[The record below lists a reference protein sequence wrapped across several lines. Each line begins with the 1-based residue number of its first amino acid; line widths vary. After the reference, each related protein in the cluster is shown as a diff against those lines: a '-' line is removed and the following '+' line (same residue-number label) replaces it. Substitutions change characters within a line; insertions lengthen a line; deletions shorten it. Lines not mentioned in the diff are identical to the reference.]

1 MTIKICSISLID
13 NLLKKKDFNMMI
25 KMTGKIYI
33 VGIGPGSSEYLTK
46 LAIDTVKNSDYTVGS
61 TRAIELFDDVQN
73 KIAFN
78 VKELLDKLNEGV
90 ELACEGNTVSIL
102 STGDPGFSGVLNT
115 VLRISDEK
123 GFDKSNIEVIP
134 GISSLQLAAA
144 RNHIQWDNAN
154 VMTFHGRENIEEIL
168 PVINNGKTTIALP
181 SRKVKDMAQFL
192 LDNGV
197 DENRKVVVCER
208 LSYDDE
214 KIVESTLKDIAES
227 EFTYMCIMVIY

>member
-1 MTIKICSISLID
+1 ME
-13 NLLKKKDFNMMI
+13 N
-25 KMTGKIYI
+25 KIYI
-33 VGIGPGSSEYLTK
+33 IGIGPGSSEYLTK
-46 LAIDTVKNSDYTVGS
+46 KAVDTVKTSDYTVGS
-61 TRAIELFDDVQN
+61 TRAIDLFDDVNN

-78 VKELLDKLNEGV
+78 VKDLLDKLEKGV
-90 ELACEGNTVSIL
+90 DLAIEGNTVSIL

-115 VLRISDEK
+115 VLRIANEK
-123 GFDKSNIEVIP
+123 NFPEEEIEVIP

-154 VMTFHGRENIEEIL
+154 VMTFHGRENIEDIL
-168 PVINNGKTTIALP
+168 KVINNGKTTIALP
-181 SRKVKDMAQFL
+181 SKKVRDMAQFL

-197 DENRKVVVCER
+197 DEHREVVVCER

-214 KIVESTLKDIAES
+214 KIVRSTLKDIANS

>member
-1 MTIKICSISLID
+1 ME
-13 NLLKKKDFNMMI
+13 N
-25 KMTGKIYI
+25 KIYI
-33 VGIGPGSSEYLTK
+33 IGIGPGSSEYLTK
-46 LAIDTVKNSDYTVGS
+46 IAVDTVKTSDYTVGS
-61 TRAIELFDDVQN
+61 TRAIDLFDDVNN

-78 VKELLDKLNEGV
+78 VKDLLDKLEKGV
-90 ELACEGNTVSIL
+90 DLAIEGNAVSIL

-115 VLRISDEK
+115 VLRIANEK
-123 GFDKSNIEVIP
+123 NFPEEKIEVIP

-154 VMTFHGRENIEEIL
+154 VMTFHGRENIEDIL
-168 PVINNGKTTIALP
+168 KVINNGKTTIALP
-181 SRKVKDMAQFL
+181 SKKVRDMAQFL

-197 DENRKVVVCER
+197 DEHREVVVCER

-214 KIVESTLKDIAES
+214 KIVRSTLKDIANS

>member
-1 MTIKICSISLID
+1 ME
-13 NLLKKKDFNMMI
+13 N
-25 KMTGKIYI
+25 KIYI
-33 VGIGPGSSEYLTK
+33 IGIGPGSSKYLTK
-46 LAIDTVKNSDYTVGS
+46 KAVDTVKTSDYTVGS
-61 TRAIELFDDVQN
+61 TRAIDLFDDVNN

-78 VKELLDKLNEGV
+78 VKDLLDKLEKGV
-90 ELACEGNTVSIL
+90 DLAIEGNTVSIL

-115 VLRISDEK
+115 VLRIANEK
-123 GFDKSNIEVIP
+123 NFPEEKIEVIP

-154 VMTFHGRENIEEIL
+154 VMTFHGRENIEDIL
-168 PVINNGKTTIALP
+168 KVINNGKTTIALP
-181 SRKVKDMAQFL
+181 SKKVRDMAQFL

-197 DENRKVVVCER
+197 DEHREVVVCER

-214 KIVESTLKDIAES
+214 KIVRSTLKDIANS

>member
-1 MTIKICSISLID
+1 
-13 NLLKKKDFNMMI
+13 MI
-25 KMTGKIYI
+25 KMSGKIYI
-33 VGIGPGSSEYLTK
+33 IGIGPGSSEYLTK
-46 LAIDTVKNSDYTVGS
+46 KAIDTVKASDYTVGS

-73 KIAFN
+73 TIAFN
-78 VKELLDKLNEGV
+78 VKELVDTLRQGV
-90 ELACEGNTVSIL
+90 QLAYDGNTVSIL

-115 VLRISDEK
+115 VLRLSGEIGFDEK
-123 GFDKSNIEVIP
+123 SIEVIP

-144 RNHIQWDNAN
+144 RCHIQWDNAN

-197 DENRKVVVCER
+197 EADREVTVCER
-208 LSYDDE
+208 LSYPDE
-214 KIVESTLKDIAES
+214 RIVSATLKDIADS
-227 EFTYMCIMVIY
+227 EFTYMCIIVIKP

>member
-1 MTIKICSISLID
+1 
-13 NLLKKKDFNMMI
+13 
-25 KMTGKIYI
+25 MTGKIYI

-46 LAIDTVKNSDYTVGS
+46 KAMDTVKMSDYTVGS
-61 TRAIELFDDVQN
+61 TRAIELFDSVQN

-78 VKELLDKLNEGV
+78 VKDLLDKLEEGV
-90 ELACEGNTVSIL
+90 QLAVDGNTVSIL

-115 VLRISDEK
+115 VLRISNEK
-123 GFDKSNIEVIP
+123 NFPKENIEVIP

-144 RNHIQWDNAN
+144 RCHIQWDNAN

-197 DENRKVVVCER
+197 DSKRKVTVCER
-208 LSYDDE
+208 LSYPDE
-214 KIVESTLKDIAES
+214 KIVTTTLDCIADS
-227 EFTYMCIMVIY
+227 EFTYMCIIVIYP

>member
-1 MTIKICSISLID
+1 MK
-13 NLLKKKDFNMMI
+13 N
-25 KMTGKIYI
+25 KIYI
-33 VGIGPGSSEYLTK
+33 IGIGPGSSEYLTK
-46 LAIDTVKNSDYTVGS
+46 KAVDTVKTSDYTVGS
-61 TRAIELFDDVQN
+61 TRAIDLFDDVNN

-78 VKELLDKLNEGV
+78 VKDLLDKLEKGV
-90 ELACEGNTVSIL
+90 DLAIEGNTVSIL

-115 VLRISDEK
+115 VLRIAREK
-123 GFDKSNIEVIP
+123 NFPEEKIEVIP

-154 VMTFHGRENIEEIL
+154 VMTFHGRENIEDIL
-168 PVINNGKTTIALP
+168 KVINNGKTTIALP
-181 SRKVKDMAQFL
+181 SKKVRDMAQFL

-197 DENRKVVVCER
+197 DEHREVVVCER

-214 KIVESTLKDIAES
+214 KIVRSTLKDIANS

>member
-1 MTIKICSISLID
+1 
-13 NLLKKKDFNMMI
+13 MI
-25 KMTGKIYI
+25 EMSGKIYI
-33 VGIGPGSSEYLTK
+33 IGIGPGSSEYLTK
-46 LAIDTVKNSDYTVGS
+46 KALDTVKMSDYTVGS
-61 TRAIELFDDVQN
+61 TRAIDLFDDVQN

-78 VKELLDKLNEGV
+78 VKELLDTLEHGV
-90 ELACEGNTVSIL
+90 QLAVDGNTVSIL

-123 GFDKSNIEVIP
+123 GFSKDNIEVIP

-144 RNHIQWDNAN
+144 RCHIQWDNAN
-154 VMTFHGRENIEEIL
+154 VMTFHGRENIEDIL

-197 DENRKVVVCER
+197 EAKRRVTVCER
-208 LSYDDE
+208 LSYPDE
-214 KIVESTLKDIAES
+214 KIVSTTLDCIADS
-227 EFTYMCIMVIY
+227 EFTYMCIIVIYP

>member
-1 MTIKICSISLID
+1 ME
-13 NLLKKKDFNMMI
+13 N
-25 KMTGKIYI
+25 KIYI
-33 VGIGPGSSEYLTK
+33 IGIGPGSSEYLTK
-46 LAIDTVKNSDYTVGS
+46 KAVDTVKTSDYTVGS
-61 TRAIELFDDVQN
+61 TRAIDLFDDVNN

-78 VKELLDKLNEGV
+78 VRDLLDKLEKGV
-90 ELACEGNTVSIL
+90 DLAIEGNTVSIL

-115 VLRISDEK
+115 VLRIAREK
-123 GFDKSNIEVIP
+123 NFPEEKIEVIP

-154 VMTFHGRENIEEIL
+154 VMTFHGRENIEDIL
-168 PVINNGKTTIALP
+168 KVINNGKTTIALP
-181 SRKVKDMAQFL
+181 SKKVRDMAQFL

-197 DENRKVVVCER
+197 DEHREVVVCER

-214 KIVESTLKDIAES
+214 KIVRSTLKDIANS

>member
-1 MTIKICSISLID
+1 ME
-13 NLLKKKDFNMMI
+13 N
-25 KMTGKIYI
+25 KIYI
-33 VGIGPGSSEYLTK
+33 IGIGPGSSEYLTK
-46 LAIDTVKNSDYTVGS
+46 KAVDTVKTSDYTVGS
-61 TRAIELFDDVQN
+61 TRAIDLFDDVNN

-78 VKELLDKLNEGV
+78 VKDLLDKLEKGV
-90 ELACEGNTVSIL
+90 DLAIEGNTVSIL

-115 VLRISDEK
+115 VLRIANEK
-123 GFDKSNIEVIP
+123 NFPEEKIEVIP

-154 VMTFHGRENIEEIL
+154 VMTFHGRENIEDIL
-168 PVINNGKTTIALP
+168 KVINNGKTTIALP
-181 SRKVKDMAQFL
+181 SKKVRDMAQFL

-197 DENRKVVVCER
+197 DEHREVVVCER

-214 KIVESTLKDIAES
+214 KIVQSTLKNIANS

>member
-1 MTIKICSISLID
+1 ME
-13 NLLKKKDFNMMI
+13 N
-25 KMTGKIYI
+25 KIYI
-33 VGIGPGSSEYLTK
+33 IGIGPGSSEYLTK
-46 LAIDTVKNSDYTVGS
+46 KAVDTVKTSDYTVGS
-61 TRAIELFDDVQN
+61 TRAIDLFDDVNN

-78 VKELLDKLNEGV
+78 VKDLLDKLEKGV
-90 ELACEGNTVSIL
+90 DLAIEGNTVSIL

-115 VLRISDEK
+115 VLRIANEK
-123 GFDKSNIEVIP
+123 NFPEEKIEVIP

-154 VMTFHGRENIEEIL
+154 VMTFHGRENIEDIL
-168 PVINNGKTTIALP
+168 KVINNGKTTIALP
-181 SRKVKDMAQFL
+181 SKKVRDMAQFL

-197 DENRKVVVCER
+197 DEHRKVVVCER

-214 KIVESTLKDIAES
+214 KIVRSTLKDIANS

>member
-1 MTIKICSISLID
+1 ME
-13 NLLKKKDFNMMI
+13 N
-25 KMTGKIYI
+25 KIYI
-33 VGIGPGSSEYLTK
+33 IGIGPGSSEYLTK
-46 LAIDTVKNSDYTVGS
+46 KAVDTVKTSDYTVGS
-61 TRAIELFDDVQN
+61 TRAIDLFDDVNN

-78 VKELLDKLNEGV
+78 VKDLLDKLEKGV
-90 ELACEGNTVSIL
+90 DLAIEGNSVSIL

-115 VLRISDEK
+115 VLRIANEK
-123 GFDKSNIEVIP
+123 NFPEEKIEVIP

-154 VMTFHGRENIEEIL
+154 VMTFHGRENIEDIL
-168 PVINNGKTTIALP
+168 KVINNGKTTIALP
-181 SRKVKDMAQFL
+181 SKKVRDMAQFL

-197 DENRKVVVCER
+197 DEHREVVVCER

-214 KIVESTLKDIAES
+214 KIVRSTLKDIANS

>member
-1 MTIKICSISLID
+1 ME
-13 NLLKKKDFNMMI
+13 N
-25 KMTGKIYI
+25 KIYI
-33 VGIGPGSSEYLTK
+33 IGIGPGSSEYLTK
-46 LAIDTVKNSDYTVGS
+46 KAVDTVKTSDYTVGS
-61 TRAIELFDDVQN
+61 TRAIDLFDDVNN

-78 VKELLDKLNEGV
+78 VKDLLDKLEKGVDLAIEGH
-90 ELACEGNTVSIL
+90 TVSIL

-115 VLRISDEK
+115 VLRIANEK
-123 GFDKSNIEVIP
+123 NFPEEKIEVIP

-154 VMTFHGRENIEEIL
+154 VMTFHGRENIEDIL
-168 PVINNGKTTIALP
+168 KVINNGKTTIALP
-181 SRKVKDMAQFL
+181 SKKVRDMAQFL

-197 DENRKVVVCER
+197 DEHREVVVCER

-214 KIVESTLKDIAES
+214 KIVRSTLKDIANS

>member
-1 MTIKICSISLID
+1 ME
-13 NLLKKKDFNMMI
+13 N
-25 KMTGKIYI
+25 KIYI
-33 VGIGPGSSEYLTK
+33 IGIGPGSSEYLTK
-46 LAIDTVKNSDYTVGS
+46 KAVDTVKTSDYTVGS
-61 TRAIELFDDVQN
+61 TRAIDLFDDVNN

-78 VKELLDKLNEGV
+78 VKDLLDKLEKGV
-90 ELACEGNTVSIL
+90 DLAIEGNTVSIL

-115 VLRISDEK
+115 VLKIAREK
-123 GFDKSNIEVIP
+123 NFPEEKIEVIP

-154 VMTFHGRENIEEIL
+154 VMTFHGRENIEDIL
-168 PVINNGKTTIALP
+168 KVINNGKTTIALP
-181 SRKVKDMAQFL
+181 SKKVRDMAQFL

-197 DENRKVVVCER
+197 DEHREVVVCER

-214 KIVESTLKDIAES
+214 KIVRSTLKDIANS